1 MLLNRTKSGIF
12 YLITVRS
19 CHDID
24 CIGDLVWGFCFFA
37 SFRLNYYSGVL
48 GTPGIPQ
55 DSREAIICSKF
66 APFNLCTTYDVPDLR
81 ELVNSGVQGLHGT
94 IF

>member
-1 MLLNRTKSGIF
+1 MISIALAIW
-12 YLITVRS
+12 
-19 CHDID
+19 C
-24 CIGDLVWGFCFFA
+24 GDFAFFA
-37 SFRLNYYSGVL
+37 LFRLNYYSGVL